1 MTGSPAKEAPVT
13 IERELAELPKDEALR
28 LLASVPFGRVVFTAR
43 ALPAVRPVNHL
54 VDGSRIIIR
63 TSLGSAL
70 STDVDGTGTVV
81 AYEADEID
89 PVTRQGWSVVVVGR
103 ALPVTD
109 VLLSARY
116 RQALQ
121 PWAAGHRDEVIAI
134 STDMVTGYRLLPPDE
149 PKVLPIPAG
158 SS

>member
-1 MTGSPAKEAPVT
+1 M
-13 IERELAELPKDEALR
+13 IRRELAELPKDESLR

-43 ALPAVRPVNHL
+43 ALPAIRPVNHL
-54 VDGSRIIIR
+54 VDGTRIIIR

-70 STDVDGTGTVV
+70 SADVDDVGTVV

-109 VLLSARY
+109 GMLSARY

-134 STDMVTGYRLLPPDE
+134 STDMVTGYWLLPPDG
-149 PKVLPIPAG
+149 PKVLPTRA
-158 SS
+158 

>member
-1 MTGSPAKEAPVT
+1 MTT
-13 IERELAELPKDEALR
+13 ERELAELPKDEALR

-89 PVTRQGWSVVVVGR
+89 PATHQGWSVVVVGR
-103 ALPVTD
+103 AVPVTD
-109 VLLSARY
+109 ELHRLRY
-116 RQALQ
+116 RELLQ
-121 PWAAGHRDEVIAI
+121 PWAAGQRDEVIAI
-134 STDMVTGYRLLPPDE
+134 STDMITGYRLVPPAGQ
-149 PKVLPIPAG
+149 KVLPIRP
-158 SS
+158 

>member
-1 MTGSPAKEAPVT
+1 VT
-13 IERELAELPKDEALR
+13 TERELAELPKDEALR

-54 VDGSRIIIR
+54 VDGNRIIIR

-70 STDVDGTGTVV
+70 SADVDGTGTVV

-103 ALPVTD
+103 AVPVTD
-109 VLLSARY
+109 GALSAHY

-121 PWAAGHRDEVIAI
+121 PWAAGQRDEVIAI
-134 STDMVTGYRLLPPDE
+134 STDMVTGYRLLPPDG
-149 PKVLPIPAG
+149 PKVLPVQA
-158 SS
+158 

>member
-1 MTGSPAKEAPVT
+1 V
-13 IERELAELPKDEALR
+13 IRRELAELPKDESLR

-43 ALPAVRPVNHL
+43 ALPAIRPVNHL
-54 VDGSRIIIR
+54 VDGTRIIIR

-70 STDVDGTGTVV
+70 SADVDDVGTVV

-109 VLLSARY
+109 GMLSARY

-134 STDMVTGYRLLPPDE
+134 STDMVTGYWLLPPDG
-149 PKVLPIPAG
+149 PKVLPTRA
-158 SS
+158 

>member
-1 MTGSPAKEAPVT
+1 MTG
-13 IERELAELPKDEALR
+13 RELAELPKDESLR

-43 ALPAVRPVNHL
+43 ALPAIRPVNHL
-54 VDGSRIIIR
+54 VDGSKIIIR

-70 STDVDGTGTVV
+70 STDVDDTGTVV

-109 VLLSARY
+109 GLLGVRY

-121 PWAAGHRDEVIAI
+121 PWAAGHRDEIIAI
-134 STDMVTGYRLLPPDE
+134 STDMVTGYRLLPPDG
-149 PKVLPIPAG
+149 PKVLPIRA
-158 SS
+158 

>member
-1 MTGSPAKEAPVT
+1 VT
-13 IERELAELPKDEALR
+13 TERELAELPKDEALR

-70 STDVDGTGTVV
+70 SADVDGTGTVV

-89 PVTRQGWSVVVVGR
+89 PATHQGWSVVVVGR
-103 ALPVTD
+103 AVPVTD
-109 VLLSARY
+109 ELHRLRY
-116 RQALQ
+116 RELLQ
-121 PWAAGHRDEVIAI
+121 PWAAGQRDEVIAI
-134 STDMVTGYRLLPPDE
+134 STDMITGYRLVPPAGQ
-149 PKVLPIPAG
+149 KVLPIRP
-158 SS
+158 

>member
-13 IERELAELPKDEALR
+13 GRELAELPRAESLR

-70 STDVDGTGTVV
+70 STDVDGAGTVV

-103 ALPVTD
+103 ALRVTD
-109 VLLSARY
+109 GPLSARY
-116 RQALQ
+116 RQTLH
-121 PWAAGHRDEVIAI
+121 PCAAGQRDEVIAI
-134 STDMVTGYRLLPPDE
+134 STDMVTGYRLVPPDG
-149 PKVLPIPAG
+149 PKVLPNQA
-158 SS
+158 

>member
-1 MTGSPAKEAPVT
+1 MTT
-13 IERELAELPKDEALR
+13 ERELAELPKDEALR

-103 ALPVTD
+103 AVPVTD
-109 VLLSARY
+109 GPLRARY

-121 PWAAGHRDEVIAI
+121 PWAAGQRDEVIAI
-134 STDMVTGYRLLPPDE
+134 STDMVTGYRLVPPGGPE
-149 PKVLPIPAG
+149 VQPIRA
-158 SS
+158 

>member
-1 MTGSPAKEAPVT
+1 MTT
-13 IERELAELPKDEALR
+13 ERELAELPKDEALR
-28 LLASVPFGRVVFTAR
+28 LLGSVPFGRVVFTAR

-54 VDGSRIIIR
+54 VDGNRIIIR
-63 TSLGSAL
+63 TTLGSAL

-103 ALPVTD
+103 AVPVTD
-109 VLLSARY
+109 GALSAHY

-121 PWAAGHRDEVIAI
+121 PWAAGQRDEVIAI
-134 STDMVTGYRLLPPDE
+134 STDMVTGYRLVPPDGQ
-149 PKVLPIPAG
+149 KVLRMPAG
-158 SS
+158 NT

>member
-1 MTGSPAKEAPVT
+1 MTT
-13 IERELAELPKDEALR
+13 ERELAELPKDEALR
-28 LLASVPFGRVVFTAR
+28 LLASVPFGRVVFTAQ

-70 STDVDGTGTVV
+70 RTDVDGTGTVV

-103 ALPVTD
+103 AVPVTD
-109 VLLSARY
+109 ELHRLRY
-116 RQALQ
+116 RELLQ
-121 PWAAGHRDEVIAI
+121 PWAAGQRDEVIAI
-134 STDMVTGYRLLPPDE
+134 STDMVTGYRLVPPDGQ
-149 PKVLPIPAG
+149 KVLPIRP
-158 SS
+158 

>member
-1 MTGSPAKEAPVT
+1 MTG
-13 IERELAELPKDEALR
+13 RELAELPKAESLR

-54 VDGSRIIIR
+54 VDGNKIIIR

-70 STDVDGTGTVV
+70 STDVDNVGTVV

-109 VLLSARY
+109 GLLSARY

-149 PKVLPIPAG
+149 PKVLPIQA
-158 SS
+158 

>member
-1 MTGSPAKEAPVT
+1 V
-13 IERELAELPKDEALR
+13 IRRELAELPKDESLR

-43 ALPAVRPVNHL
+43 ALPAIRPVNHL
-54 VDGSRIIIR
+54 VDGTRIIIR

-70 STDVDGTGTVV
+70 SADVDGTGTVV

-109 VLLSARY
+109 GMLSARY

-134 STDMVTGYRLLPPDE
+134 STDMVTGYWLLPPDG
-149 PKVLPIPAG
+149 PKVLPTRA
-158 SS
+158 

>member
-1 MTGSPAKEAPVT
+1 MATQ
-13 IERELAELPKDEALR
+13 RELAELPRDEALR

-70 STDVDGTGTVV
+70 STDVDNIGTVV

-103 ALPVTD
+103 AVPVTD
-109 VLLSARY
+109 GALSAHY

-121 PWAAGHRDEVIAI
+121 PWAAGQRDEVIAI
-134 STDMVTGYRLLPPDE
+134 STDMVTGYRLVPPDR
-149 PKVLPIPAG
+149 PNVLPIRA
-158 SS
+158 

>member
-1 MTGSPAKEAPVT
+1 VT
-13 IERELAELPKDEALR
+13 TERELAELPKDEALR

-54 VDGSRIIIR
+54 VDGNRIIIR

-89 PVTRQGWSVVVVGR
+89 PVTRQGWSVVIVGR

-109 VLLSARY
+109 GPLSAQY
-116 RQALQ
+116 RQALE
-121 PWAAGHRDEVIAI
+121 PWVAGHRDEVIAI
-134 STDMVTGYRLLPPDE
+134 STDMVTGYRLLPPDG
-149 PKVLPIPAG
+149 PKVLPIRA
-158 SS
+158 

>member
-1 MTGSPAKEAPVT
+1 MTT
-13 IERELAELPKDEALR
+13 ERELAELPKDEALR

-54 VDGSRIIIR
+54 VDGGRIIIR

-89 PVTRQGWSVVVVGR
+89 PATHQGWSVVVVGR
-103 ALPVTD
+103 AVPVTD
-109 VLLSARY
+109 ELHRLRY
-116 RQALQ
+116 RELLQ
-121 PWAAGHRDEVIAI
+121 PWAAGQRDEVIAI
-134 STDMVTGYRLLPPDE
+134 STDMVTGYRLVPPDG
-149 PKVLPIPAG
+149 PKVLPTR
-158 SS
+158 S

>member
-13 IERELAELPKDEALR
+13 TARGLAELPKDEALR
-28 LLASVPFGRVVFTAR
+28 LLGSVPFGRVVFTAR
-43 ALPAVRPVNHL
+43 ALPAIRPVNHL
-54 VDGSRIIIR
+54 VDGNMIIIR

-70 STDVDGTGTVV
+70 SADVDDTGTVV

-103 ALPVTD
+103 AIPVREGA
-109 VLLSARY
+109 LSARY

-134 STDMVTGYRLLPPDE
+134 STDMVTGYRLRPPDG
-149 PKVLPIPAG
+149 PKVLPIRA
-158 SS
+158 

>member
-1 MTGSPAKEAPVT
+1 MTT
-13 IERELAELPKDEALR
+13 ERELAELPRDEALR
-28 LLASVPFGRVVFTAR
+28 LLGSVPFGRVVFTAR

-54 VDGSRIIIR
+54 LDSGSIIIR
-63 TSLGSAL
+63 TSVGSAL

-109 VLLSARY
+109 ALLSARY
-116 RQALQ
+116 RQELQ

-134 STDMVTGYRLLPPDE
+134 STDMVTGYRLLPLDG
-149 PKVLPIPAG
+149 PKVLPIRA
-158 SS
+158 

>member
-1 MTGSPAKEAPVT
+1 MTT
-13 IERELAELPKDEALR
+13 ERELAELPKDEALR
-28 LLASVPFGRVVFTAR
+28 LLGSVPFGRVVFTAR

-89 PVTRQGWSVVVVGR
+89 PVARQGWSVVVVGR
-103 ALPVTD
+103 AVPVTD
-109 VLLSARY
+109 GALSEHY

-121 PWAAGHRDEVIAI
+121 PWAAGQRDEVIAI
-134 STDMVTGYRLLPPDE
+134 STDMVTGYRLLPPDG
-149 PKVLPIPAG
+149 PKVLPIRA
-158 SS
+158 

>member
-1 MTGSPAKEAPVT
+1 VT
-13 IERELAELPKDEALR
+13 TERELAELPKDEALR

-54 VDGSRIIIR
+54 VEGNRIIIR

-70 STDVDGTGTVV
+70 STDVNDVGTVV

-109 VLLSARY
+109 GLLSARY

-134 STDMVTGYRLLPPDE
+134 STDMVTGYRLVPPDG
-149 PKVLPIPAG
+149 PKVLPIQA
-158 SS
+158 

>member
-1 MTGSPAKEAPVT
+1 MTG
-13 IERELAELPKDEALR
+13 RELAELPRAESLR

-70 STDVDGTGTVV
+70 SADVDDVGTVV

-89 PVTRQGWSVVVVGR
+89 PVTRRGWSVVVVGR

-109 VLLSARY
+109 GLLSARY
-116 RQALQ
+116 RKALQ

-134 STDMVTGYRLLPPDE
+134 STDMVTGYRLLPPDG
-149 PKVLPIPAG
+149 PKVLPIQA
-158 SS
+158 

>member
-1 MTGSPAKEAPVT
+1 MTG
-13 IERELAELPKDEALR
+13 RELAELPKAESLR

-43 ALPAVRPVNHL
+43 ALPAIRPVNHL

-70 STDVDGTGTVV
+70 STDVDYVGTVV

-109 VLLSARY
+109 GLLSARY

-149 PKVLPIPAG
+149 PKVLPIPAA

>member
-1 MTGSPAKEAPVT
+1 MTG
-13 IERELAELPKDEALR
+13 RELAELPKDEALR

-70 STDVDGTGTVV
+70 STDVDDVGTVV

-109 VLLSARY
+109 GLLSARY

>member
-1 MTGSPAKEAPVT
+1 MTT
-13 IERELAELPKDEALR
+13 ERQLAELPKDEALR

-54 VDGSRIIIR
+54 VDGNRIIIR

-70 STDVDGTGTVV
+70 SADVDGTGTVV

-109 VLLSARY
+109 GPLGARY
-116 RQALQ
+116 RQELQ
-121 PWAAGHRDEVIAI
+121 PWAAGQRDEIIAI
-134 STDMVTGYRLLPPDE
+134 STDMVTGYRLVPPDG
-149 PKVLPIPAG
+149 PKVLPIRA
-158 SS
+158 

>member
-13 IERELAELPKDEALR
+13 GRELAELPKDESLR
-28 LLASVPFGRVVFTAR
+28 LLASVPFGRVVFTAQ
-43 ALPAVRPVNHL
+43 ALPAVRPVNHM

-89 PVTRQGWSVVVVGR
+89 PATRQGWSVVVVGR
-103 ALPVTD
+103 AVPVTD
-109 VLLSARY
+109 GLLSARY
-116 RQALQ
+116 RQELQ
-121 PWAAGHRDEVIAI
+121 PWVAGHRDEVIAI
-134 STDMVTGYRLLPPDE
+134 STDMVTGYRLAPPDG
-149 PKVLPIPAG
+149 PKVPPIRA
-158 SS
+158 

>member
-1 MTGSPAKEAPVT
+1 MTT
-13 IERELAELPKDEALR
+13 ERELAELPKDEALR

-103 ALPVTD
+103 AVPVTD
-109 VLLSARY
+109 ELHRLRY
-116 RQALQ
+116 RELLQ
-121 PWAAGHRDEVIAI
+121 PWAAGQRDEVIAI
-134 STDMVTGYRLLPPDE
+134 STDMITGYRLVPPAGQ
-149 PKVLPIPAG
+149 KVLPIRP
-158 SS
+158 

>member
-1 MTGSPAKEAPVT
+1 VT
-13 IERELAELPKDEALR
+13 TERELAELPKDEALR

-89 PVTRQGWSVVVVGR
+89 PATHQGWSVVVVGR
-103 ALPVTD
+103 AVPVTD
-109 VLLSARY
+109 ELHRLRY
-116 RQALQ
+116 RELLQ
-121 PWAAGHRDEVIAI
+121 PWAAGQRDEVIAI
-134 STDMVTGYRLLPPDE
+134 STDMITGYRLVPPAGQ
-149 PKVLPIPAG
+149 KVLPIRP
-158 SS
+158 

>member
-1 MTGSPAKEAPVT
+1 MTG
-13 IERELAELPKDEALR
+13 RELAELPKDESLR

-43 ALPAVRPVNHL
+43 ALPAIRPVNHL
-54 VDGSRIIIR
+54 VDGSKIIIR

-103 ALPVTD
+103 AVPVTD
-109 VLLSARY
+109 GLLGVRY

-121 PWAAGHRDEVIAI
+121 PWAAGHRDEIIAI
-134 STDMVTGYRLLPPDE
+134 STDMVTGYRLLPPDG
-149 PKVLPIPAG
+149 PKVLPIRA
-158 SS
+158 

>member
-1 MTGSPAKEAPVT
+1 VT
-13 IERELAELPKDEALR
+13 TERELAELPKDEALR
-28 LLASVPFGRVVFTAR
+28 LLASVPFGRVVFTTR

-54 VDGSRIIIR
+54 VDGDRIIIR
-63 TSLGSAL
+63 TTLGSAL

-103 ALPVTD
+103 ALPVAD
-109 VLLSARY
+109 GPLSARY

-134 STDMVTGYRLLPPDE
+134 STDMVTGYRLVPPDG
-149 PKVLPIPAG
+149 PKVLPIQA
-158 SS
+158 

>member
-1 MTGSPAKEAPVT
+1 MTT
-13 IERELAELPKDEALR
+13 ERELAELPKDEALR
-28 LLASVPFGRVVFTAR
+28 LLASVPFGRVVFTAQ

-89 PVTRQGWSVVVVGR
+89 PATHQGWSVVVVGR
-103 ALPVTD
+103 AVPVTD
-109 VLLSARY
+109 ELHRLRY
-116 RQALQ
+116 RELLQ
-121 PWAAGHRDEVIAI
+121 PWAAGQRDEVIAI
-134 STDMVTGYRLLPPDE
+134 STDMITGYRLVPPAGQ
-149 PKVLPIPAG
+149 KVLPIRP
-158 SS
+158 